1 MSSQVEIANS
11 GISSSFSGAF
21 GGRVWTSPGEI
32 DANDS
37 SYASVTLDG
46 TTYTSSECLV
56 AKDFG
61 FEVNG
66 LGTVKGIVVSI
77 KRKASDDDYI
87 KDNAIYLVKGGN
99 YTGNNKSGGAYW
111 SSSEG
116 VISFGSPTDLWG
128 ASLLPE
134 DVRGPDF
141 GFMIQA
147 TYENAYMTPA
157 TAYVD
162 YIQITL
168 YFEEPNIFYGGTAVK
183 RIFFGDAEVRTVYDG
198 DTLIPTRII
207 LPPL

>member
-46 TTYTSSECLV
+46 TTHTSSECLV

-66 LGTVKGIVVSI
+66 LGTIKGIVVSVD
-77 KRKASDDDYI
+77 RKASGDDYI
-87 KDNAIYLVKGGN
+87 RDNAVYLVKDGN
-99 YTGNNKSGGAYW
+99 YTGNNKSIGTYW

-116 VISFGSPTDLWG
+116 VVSYGSPTDLWG
-128 ASLLPE
+128 ASFLPE
-134 DVRGPDF
+134 DIRSPDF

-147 TYENAYMTPA
+147 TYQNAYLTPA

-168 YFEEPNIFYGGTAVK
+168 YFEEPNVFYDGVAVK
-183 RIFFGDAEVRTVYDG
+183 RIFFGNAEVRKVYDG
-198 DTLIPTRII
+198 GTI
-207 LPPL
+207 LPSQ

>member
-21 GGRVWTSPGEI
+21 SGKVWTSPNEI
-32 DANDS
+32 IANDGT
-37 SYASVTLDG
+37 YASVSLDG
-46 TTYTSSECLV
+46 TTNTTSECLV

-66 LGTVKGIVVSI
+66 MGTIKGIVVSI
-77 KRKASDDDYI
+77 DRKASDDDYI

-116 VISFGSPTDLWG
+116 VVSFGSPTDLWG

-134 DVRGPDF
+134 DVRSPDF

-147 TYENAYMTPA
+147 TYQNAYMTPA

-162 YIQITL
+162 YMQITL
-168 YFEEPNIFYGGTAVK
+168 YFEEPNVFYDGIAVK
-183 RIFFGDAEVRTVYDG
+183 RIFFGNAEVRKVYDG
-198 DTLIPTRII
+198 GTI
-207 LPPL
+207 LPSQ